1 MHEIAQHVRYAERN
15 SLRSKFINLL
25 TALTVNAAIVLS
37 VPGSSS
43 GEPAPIVLQ
52 RKQTFDRWTLARRGV
67 CGGATSSGCSGR
79 PHQDHAKPHPIRSNC
94 RQLSSLACEMENER
108 VRTRSRSSEHACA

>member
-1 MHEIAQHVRYAERN
+1 MHGIAQHVRYAERN

-37 VPGSSS
+37 VPSSSS

-52 RKQTFDRWTLARRGV
+52 RKQTLIDGRWHEGEYVAGPRPQVVLADL
-67 CGGATSSGCSGR
+67 TKIMPS
-79 PHQDHAKPHPIRSNC
+79 
-94 RQLSSLACEMENER
+94 
-108 VRTRSRSSEHACA
+108 RTRFDLIADN